1 MRQIRKARFAVL
13 PLKIDVSSSTL
24 REAMANG
31 LPVVTTITPSTPK
44 INAERQC
51 LLLSE
56 KEDFIG
62 MKDNMLRLMNS
73 KDLADELRQNAFI
86 RVRERYDNEA
96 IVGKWREVYHSV
108 LENRKSGTPISS
120 EIIHE

>member
-1 MRQIRKARFAVL
+1 M
-13 PLKIDVSSSTL
+13 L
-24 REAMANG
+24 RIC
-31 LPVVTTITPSTPK
+31 V
-44 INAERQC
+44 
-51 LLLSE
+51 LLSE

-62 MKDNMLRLMNS
+62 MTDNMLRLMNS

-108 LENRKSGTPISS
+108 LENRKYGTPISS